1 MNGRKGIA
9 RTAVVANGRVVYYTG
24 MSFSER
30 LESAGVTATRF
41 SKLTGFDKRTVIRWC
56 NSLEGVPSRVDDL
69 VRIQLEKIEAG
80 EAPPTVQDAH
90 QYQSGNVAGVWRWN
104 SSRSR

>member
-1 MNGRKGIA
+1 MTASEGIA
-9 RTAVVANGRVVYYTG
+9 GTTIEANKRLVYCTG

-30 LESAGVTATRF
+30 LEGAGVTATRF